1 MHACSCSDAG
11 KHSGVLNW
19 GTRLKIIKGVGKG
32 LIYLQNEV
40 PTITV
45 PHGHLKSSNVLLDSE
60 YNPVLM
66 DYALHPVVNSA
77 HVHNVLLA
85 YKSPEYAQH
94 GRISK
99 KTDVWCLGTLILEIL
114 TGRYLSHA
122 TTTTDLAAWINGIAA
137 EEYSKVFDKEM
148 RAGAATSKTQMEKM
162 LQIGIACCKED
173 ADKRWDLEEA
183 VRQIDLIQHD
193 D

>member
-1 MHACSCSDAG
+1 M
-11 KHSGVLNW
+11 LNW
-19 GTRLKIIKGVGKG
+19 GTRLKIIKGVAKG
-32 LIYLQNEV
+32 LVYLQNEL
-40 PTITV
+40 PTLTV

-60 YNPVLM
+60 YNPLLM

-77 HVHNVLLA
+77 NIHSVLLA

-114 TGRYLSHA
+114 TGRYLSHG
-122 TTTTDLAAWINGIAA
+122 TSTDLAAWINGIAG
-137 EEYSKVFDKEM
+137 EEYAKVLDKDME
-148 RAGAATSKTQMEKM
+148 AGAAGSRNQMEKM
-162 LQIGIACCKED
+162 LQIGISCCKED
-173 ADKRWDLEEA
+173 ADKRWDLEMA
-183 VRQIDLIQHD
+183 TRQIDLIQHD